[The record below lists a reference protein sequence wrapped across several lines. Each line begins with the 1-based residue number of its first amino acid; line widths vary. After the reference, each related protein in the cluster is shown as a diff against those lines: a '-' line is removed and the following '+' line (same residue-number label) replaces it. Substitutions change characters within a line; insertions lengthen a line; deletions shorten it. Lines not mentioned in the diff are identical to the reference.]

1 MNALRPIL
9 RKLPI
14 LASTTACLLLALL
27 APAWRELLRALDY
40 QSLANCALPSAL
52 NLTARI
58 GDGPSTHTLY
68 VAHDLTPGCNVSAS
82 EPFTASLTFLNG
94 GNTWLAVTP
103 TTGTLQPASRNAEIG
118 RAHV

>member
-27 APAWRELLRALDY
+27 APAWRELLRALHY
-40 QSLANCALPSAL
+40 QSLANCALPS
-52 NLTARI
+52 
-58 GDGPSTHTLY
+58 
-68 VAHDLTPGCNVSAS
+68 
-82 EPFTASLTFLNG
+82 
-94 GNTWLAVTP
+94 
-103 TTGTLQPASRNAEIG
+103 EIG